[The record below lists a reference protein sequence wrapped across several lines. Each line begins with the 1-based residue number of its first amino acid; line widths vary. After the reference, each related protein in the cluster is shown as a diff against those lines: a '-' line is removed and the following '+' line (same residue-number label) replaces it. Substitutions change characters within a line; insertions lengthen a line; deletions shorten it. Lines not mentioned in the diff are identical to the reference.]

1 MSFQFFG
8 MWRKSIP
15 NWRWWI
21 TSPFWCVTFLFVTT
35 TRSYFNRAFLIWL
48 LGTPQKSSAGWNVSR
63 PWPRRFE
70 SFWFERRHKY
80 WKHLNLLSLLSANV
94 LHTLRG
100 GSRERKRLLMYIN
113 IYCDTFDSGADDF
126 DQWRSCGPIIAA
138 TPTFINYPCNT
149 KTIFHAIMYS

>member
-1 MSFQFFG
+1 MTRNCRDKSLQMSFQFFG

-63 PWPRRFE
+63 PWPQRFE

-100 GSRERKRLLMYIN
+100 EQREKAIIDVHQYLLRHFWLGCGRLWSMTQLWAYYWSDPH
-113 IYCDTFDSGADDF
+113 IYKL
-126 DQWRSCGPIIAA
+126 PV
-138 TPTFINYPCNT
+138 
-149 KTIFHAIMYS
+149 

>member
-1 MSFQFFG
+1 MTRNCRDESLQMSFQFFG

-63 PWPRRFE
+63 PWPQRFE

-100 GSRERKRLLMYIN
+100 GAERESDYWCTSISIATLLTRVRTTLIN
-113 IYCDTFDSGADDF
+113 D
-126 DQWRSCGPIIAA
+126 AA
-138 TPTFINYPCNT
+138 VGLLLQRPP
-149 KTIFHAIMYS
+149 H